1 MIEMKECE
9 TIIQKVLKEGR
20 SFLLANEAQQVCNLH
35 GIPTPKSY
43 LALSVNEAVL
53 KAKDIGFPVVLKVIS
68 PQIIHKSDAGG
79 VILNIRD
86 EEELEV
92 EYGKLVA
99 EVSRR
104 EPLAKIEGVL
114 IEKMMPTSTEVIVGG
129 IRDRQF
135 GPAVMFGIG
144 GIFTEIYD
152 DVAFRVAP
160 IDKIDA
166 LSLIHELKGS
176 KVLEGTR
183 GKPPADLNSIIN
195 VLISVSN
202 LMMEHDAVSQ
212 LDLNPVI
219 VYSDSACAVDSR
231 IIIRETEGE
240 YRWI

>member
-20 SFLLANEAQQVCNLH
+20 SFMLVNEAQRVCNLH
-35 GIPTPKSY
+35 GIPTPRSY
-43 LALSVNEAVL
+43 VTLNTNEAVL
-53 KAKDIGFPVVLKVIS
+53 KARESGFPVVLKVIS

-104 EPLAKIEGVL
+104 EPSAKIEGVL
-114 IEKMMPTSTEVIVGG
+114 MEKMMPTSTEVIVGG

-135 GPAVMFGIG
+135 GPAIMFGIG

-166 LSLIHELKGS
+166 LNLIHELKGS
-176 KVLEGTR
+176 KILEGIR

-195 VLISVSN
+195 ILISVSN

-212 LDLNPVI
+212 LDLNPVL

-231 IIIRETEGE
+231 IIIRQTEGG
-240 YRWI
+240 I

>member
-9 TIIQKVLKEGR
+9 TIIQEVLKEGR
-20 SFLLANEAQQVCNLH
+20 SFMLVNEAQRVCNLH

-43 LALSVNEAVL
+43 VTLSANEAVL

-104 EPLAKIEGVL
+104 EPSAKIEGVL
-114 IEKMMPTSTEVIVGG
+114 MEKMMPTSTEVIVGG

-135 GPAVMFGIG
+135 GPAIMFGIG

-166 LSLIHELKGS
+166 LNLIHELKGS
-176 KVLEGTR
+176 KILEGIR

-195 VLISVSN
+195 ILISVSN

-212 LDLNPVI
+212 LDLNPVL

-231 IIIRETEGE
+231 IIIRQTEGG
-240 YRWI
+240 I